1 LRSIPCAAATALLAI
16 LTPTFAAPDDP
27 LVATVQRYREAKEKD
42 DLATQRSLLAPDA
55 RMWFETKEGPGSK
68 LGEPGSG
75 DPWKDW
81 DEFFRSESKVEDT
94 VVEGESVRL
103 TMSETNDWYRLVE
116 RPPSR
121 YHVTYDFDGDGKITS
136 VLVHGIP
143 GAPKTADRLGDF
155 KEWAKANR
163 PGLLETLMPTGKI
176 DPALDK
182 AKLWKASLLEWRE
195 TLR

>member
-1 LRSIPCAAATALLAI
+1 MRPIAIALIVLHTLAYAADAN
-16 LTPTFAAPDDP
+16 DP
-27 LVATVQRYREAKEKD
+27 LVATVTKYREAKKRD
-42 DLATQRSLLAPDA
+42 DLATQRSLLAPGA
-55 RMWFETKEGPGSK
+55 RMWFEKKEGEGSK
-68 LGEPGSG
+68 LGEEGGG

-81 DEFFRSESKVEDT
+81 DDFFRSESKVEET
-94 VVEGESVRL
+94 VVDGRSVRL

-121 YHVTYDFDGDGKITS
+121 YYMTYDLDAQGRIAS

-143 GAPKTADRLGDF
+143 GEKSKDRLPEF

-163 PGLLETLMPTGKI
+163 PGLLEKLMPDGKL

-182 AKLWKASLLEWRE
+182 AKLWKASLLEWRGGDVS
-195 TLR
+195 R